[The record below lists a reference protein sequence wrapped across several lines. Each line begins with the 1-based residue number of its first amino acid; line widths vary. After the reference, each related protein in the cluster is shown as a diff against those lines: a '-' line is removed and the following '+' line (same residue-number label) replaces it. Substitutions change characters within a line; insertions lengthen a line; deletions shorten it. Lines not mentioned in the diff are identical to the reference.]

1 MTHRIGLL
9 LAKAQTG
16 RVYDYAYFMLLGLYA
31 GLILMD
37 FVVDPTGVGYLV
49 ESTDTLTSIAS
60 QTPLTALSTHPVH
73 ANQIKRNWWSL
84 SATRQRVKIF
94 TATVSNSVLTYITTL
109 TSTFAATKQSATTT
123 SGTTTRYTLS
133 AVISR

>member
-1 MTHRIGLL
+1 MDKGLLEAIGPAGLGQVTHRVGLT

-49 ESTDTLTSIAS
+49 ESTE
-60 QTPLTALSTHPVH
+60 V
-73 ANQIKRNWWSL
+73 
-84 SATRQRVKIF
+84 
-94 TATVSNSVLTYITTL
+94 L
-109 TSTFAATKQSATTT
+109 TSTGSQTRLFTTLLPQVHVNQLKVSLWNFSVTRQQLRIFIPTVSSNMLASLTILT
-123 SGTTTRYTLS
+123 SFFT
-133 AVISR
+133 